1 MIVMN
6 ELIHTFIRVLHAS
19 HLMEWVFIMN
29 RMSSQSGPA
38 AQRRRMLLGLLIL
51 LLVDVIWVA
60 SSELTSVST
69 AAARDDNLFIQTL
82 SEE

>member
-1 MIVMN
+1 MIVIN
-6 ELIHTFIRVLHAS
+6 ESSSHLSVYYS
-19 HLMEWVFIMN
+19 HLMEWVFVMN

-69 AAARDDNLFIQTL
+69 AAAPDDN
-82 SEE
+82 